1 MLSFRYTKHTNKNV
15 SDTTFKCF
23 LLNEKHSEYYNII
36 IIEEHN
42 KMLIEKDKTPGLR
55 SCVFLMTLKF
65 SVNGTL
71 RIIQLFG
78 VT

>member
-1 MLSFRYTKHTNKNV
+1 MYRTQPLSVSCSMKNIY
-15 SDTTFKCF
+15 
-23 LLNEKHSEYYNII
+23 SEYYNIT

-42 KMLIEKDKTPGLR
+42 KMLIEKDKTPGFL

-71 RIIQLFG
+71 RIISTFWG
-78 VT
+78 NII